1 MINLDKDTLNNYI
14 NSFNNKGLINYI
26 SEKLNIHSERLS
38 IVLIDKFETE
48 KLTIDKTNQFVIILN
63 NSEHETVI
71 INDTTF
77 DEVLCIDTINDIII
91 NSNKINFSELTFI
104 VFNDNCKQAIN
115 TPEVLNKYNIDS
127 SLNIILVEDP
137 FILSE
142 DDCDYFVKII
152 DNYIENDDSLN
163 HTWFPG
169 NNVNCKTFR
178 IDEKLNNT
186 NLFLNKEIYKRV
198 NRVFNNLEKYINK
211 KYAINAKGNSGY
223 QFRKIFGPTRMH
235 KDGVYDTSTPATLD
249 VTRIASIVICL
260 NDDYEGG
267 EFCFPIQDITVKLKK
282 GQIIVFPPYW
292 THPHYTMDLKNRT
305 YRYTINSWLHED
317 FNKRNKL

>member
-14 NSFNNKGLINYI
+14 NSYNNKGLINYI
-26 SEKLNIHSERLS
+26 SEKINIHSERLS
-38 IVLIDKFETE
+38 IVVIDKFETE

-63 NSEHETVI
+63 NSQHETVI

-77 DEVLCIDTINDIII
+77 EEVLCIDTINDIII
-91 NSNKINFSELTFI
+91 NSNINFSELTFI

-115 TPEVLNKYNIDS
+115 TPEVLNQYNIDS

-137 FILSE
+137 FIISE
-142 DDCDYFVKII
+142 DDCDYFLKII
-152 DNYIENDDSLN
+152 DNYIENDYSQYQ
-163 HTWFPG
+163 TWCPG
-169 NNVNCKTFR
+169 NNVNCSTFYVE
-178 IDEKLNNT
+178 EKLNNTNNT
-186 NLFLNKEIYKRV
+186 NLFLNKEIHKRV
-198 NRVFNNLEKYINK
+198 SRVFNNLENYINK
-211 KYAINAKGNSGY
+211 KYIISAKGNSGY

-235 KDGVYDTSTPATLD
+235 KDGVYDSSKAATLY
-249 VTRIASIVICL
+249 VTRIASVVICL

-282 GQIIVFPPYW
+282 GQILVFPPYW

-317 FNKRNKL
+317 FKK